1 MQKEWSSD
9 SGGKLTL
16 KLQDQR
22 ESSELSGLRG
32 YQDVC
37 SPASELSSWGGGG
50 GQSSLHLN
58 GTSV

>member
-16 KLQDQR
+16 KLRDQL

-32 YQDVC
+32 YQDAAHQPQSC
-37 SPASELSSWGGGG
+37 PAGEGVEAIFSTF
-50 GQSSLHLN
+50 N

>member
-16 KLQDQR
+16 KLRDQL

-37 SPASELSSWGGGG
+37 SPASELSSWGGGWG
-50 GQSSLHLN
+50 AIFS
-58 GTSV
+58 TF